1 MMRDPNS
8 VVGLG
13 DGGAHYG
20 LICDASYST
29 TMLVHWTRDRK
40 GERLSLP
47 WAIKALAADT
57 ADLVGLKDR
66 GRIAV
71 GKKADINIIDHD
83 GLRLHTPRVVADL
96 PGGGRRLVQDAD
108 GYRASLVRCV
118 HVPREGQPRG
128 TRPGQLERGG

>member
-8 VVGLG
+8 VVRLG

-47 WAIKALAADT
+47 WAIKALAADK

-71 GKKADINIIDHD
+71 GKKAHINIIEHD
-83 GLRLHTPRVVADL
+83 GMRLTAPRLVSDL
-96 PGGGRRLVQDAD
+96 PGVVSRLVHDA
-108 GYRASLVRCV
+108 GANTRHKL
-118 HVPREGQPRG
+118 RG
-128 TRPGQLERGG
+128 